1 MTLDEL
7 PTDLAGALDDLPV
20 FPLPHAVLFPRGL
33 VPLHIFEPRYRS
45 MVAYCMASH
54 HGMVLA
60 RLSSDAAVDEEGR
73 PRFDRIAG
81 LGLIV
86 QHKVLPGGR
95 SNIVLQGKARVAIE
109 ERASGDPFRRV

>member
-1 MTLDEL
+1 MRSSSTAARGGRRIAIAAVCRTMIPDEL
-7 PTDLAGALDDLPV
+7 PTDLAGALGDLPV

-95 SNIVLQGKARVAIE
+95 
-109 ERASGDPFRRV
+109 